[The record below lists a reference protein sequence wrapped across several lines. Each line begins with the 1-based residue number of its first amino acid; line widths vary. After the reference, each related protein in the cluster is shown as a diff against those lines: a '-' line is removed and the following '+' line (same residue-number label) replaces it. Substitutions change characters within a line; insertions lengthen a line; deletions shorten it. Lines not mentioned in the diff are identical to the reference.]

1 MKRVFGS
8 PNRRP
13 SIAGGKP
20 KAMEIIDL
28 NSVPVR
34 ELNQRLQMRDGVVN
48 EQEFQVLHP
57 GGRHALSV
65 GLTHPIDVTIDGH
78 TGYYCGGMNQEAKIT
93 VNGNVGTGV
102 AENMMSGCVR
112 VKGDA
117 SQSAG
122 ATAHGGLLVIEG
134 DASARCAI
142 SLKGGDVVVCGSVGH
157 MAAFMAQ
164 AGRLV
169 VLGDVGDDL
178 GDSLYEADIYVG
190 GTVASLGADCEEKE
204 MTSDCRGELEK
215 LLAEAGVTA
224 DVTKFRRYGSAKKL
238 YHFNIDNAGDY

>member
-1 MKRVFGS
+1 MKRAFGS

-13 SIAGGKP
+13 SIAGGKL
-20 KAMEIIDL
+20 KLMEIIDL
-28 NSVPVR
+28 NSVAVR
-34 ELNQRLQMRDGVVN
+34 ELNQLLQMRDGVVSGKK
-48 EQEFQVLHP
+48 FKVLHP

-65 GLTHPIDVTIDGH
+65 GLTHPIDVTIEGH
-78 TGYYCGGMNQEAKIT
+78 TGYYCGGMNQEARIT

-142 SLKGGDVVVCGSVGH
+142 SLKGGDVVVFGSVGH

-169 VLGDVGDDL
+169 VLGNVGDDL
-178 GDSLYEADIYVG
+178 GDSLYEADIYVR

-204 MTSDCRGELEK
+204 MTSECCSELEK
-215 LLAEAGVTA
+215 LLVEAEVAA
-224 DVTKFRRYGSAKKL
+224 DVSKFKRYGSARNL
-238 YHFNIDNAGDY
+238 YHFNIDNAGEY

>member
-1 MKRVFGS
+1 
-8 PNRRP
+8 
-13 SIAGGKP
+13 
-20 KAMEIIDL
+20 
-28 NSVPVR
+28 
-34 ELNQRLQMRDGVVN
+34 
-48 EQEFQVLHP
+48 
-57 GGRHALSV
+57 
-65 GLTHPIDVTIDGH
+65 
-78 TGYYCGGMNQEAKIT
+78 MNQEARIT

-142 SLKGGDVVVCGSVGH
+142 SLKGGDVVVFGSVGH

-169 VLGDVGDDL
+169 VLGNVGDDL
-178 GDSLYEADIYVG
+178 GDSLYEADIYVR

-204 MTSDCRGELEK
+204 MTSECCSELEK
-215 LLAEAGVTA
+215 LLLEAEVEA
-224 DVTKFRRYGSAKKL
+224 DVSKFRRYGSARNL
-238 YHFNIDNAGDY
+238 YHFNIDNAGEY

>member
-1 MKRVFGS
+1 
-8 PNRRP
+8 
-13 SIAGGKP
+13 
-20 KAMEIIDL
+20 METIDL
-28 NSVPVR
+28 NRVEVR
-34 ELNQRLQMRDGVVN
+34 ALNPRLQFREGDRG
-48 EQEFQVLHP
+48 QTKFQVLNP
-57 GGRHALSV
+57 GGRHALAV
-65 GLTHPIDVTIDGH
+65 GLTDPIEVEIDGH
-78 TGYYCGGMNQEAKIT
+78 TGYYCGGMNQEARIT

-102 AENMMSGCVR
+102 AENMMSGLVR

-122 ATAHGGLLVIEG
+122 ATAHGGLLIIEG

-169 VLGDVGDDL
+169 VLGDVGADL
-178 GDSLYEADIYVG
+178 GDSLYEAEIYVAG
-190 GTVASLGADCEEKE
+190 SVASLGADCEEKE
-204 MTSDCRGELEK
+204 MTPQHIDDLRA
-215 LLAEAGVTA
+215 LLSRAEVNA
-224 DVTKFRRYGSAKKL
+224 DPAQFRRYGSARNL

>member
-1 MKRVFGS
+1 
-8 PNRRP
+8 
-13 SIAGGKP
+13 
-20 KAMEIIDL
+20 MEIIDL
-28 NSVPVR
+28 NAVEVR
-34 ELNQRLQMRDGVVN
+34 ALNRRLQMREGDDG
-48 EQEFQVLHP
+48 ETRFQVTNP
-57 GGRHALSV
+57 GGRHALAV
-65 GLTHPIDVTIDGH
+65 GLTHSIMIEVEGH
-78 TGYYCGGMNQEAKIT
+78 TGYYCGGMNQEAHIT

-142 SLKGGDVVVCGSVGH
+142 SLKGGNVVVGGSVGH

-169 VLGDVGDDL
+169 VLGDVGSDL
-178 GDSLYEADIYVG
+178 GDSLYEADIYIGGQVG
-190 GTVASLGADCEEKE
+190 SLGADCEEKE
-204 MTSDCRGELEK
+204 MTKQDISMLQA
-215 LLAEAGVTA
+215 LLTQA
-224 DVTKFRRYGSAKKL
+224 DLDADPSQFRRYGSGRKL
-238 YHFNIDNAGDY
+238 YHFNIDNADNY